1 MATTM
6 LHQESLKMI
15 IRVISLIL
23 LYCSPTSAWVS
34 LPHRGVART
43 SLPSQQTSQR
53 LYLSSLNNNDKN
65 NLLVQEEGERII
77 CDALI
82 QAGCQQ
88 ENFNVAWGS
97 ESVVVTISGS
107 TFLQDDDAEDDDAED
122 DDAEDDDAEGDDE
135 IGMDDEPL
143 AKETTPTEGFNLV
156 ELSRA
161 IHAALDVH
169 DEGSVGWQIGTNY
182 EIEVTT
188 PGAPNELSGIMFEAY
203 KGFDV
208 MVEFKDPKNNKSKRV
223 DGRLVERNDVFTVI
237 NVKGRMSNIRNDM
250 VQSVRL
256 PKAKKEKGSR

>member
-1 MATTM
+1 MATMT

-23 LYCSPTSAWVS
+23 LYCSTTSAWVL
-34 LPHRGVART
+34 LPPGGGART

-53 LYLSSLNNNDKN
+53 RYLSSINNNDQN

-77 CDALI
+77 REALMKE
-82 QAGCQQ
+82 GCQ
-88 ENFNVAWGS
+88 EDNIGVAWAS

-107 TFLQDDDAEDDDAED
+107 TYVHDDDDAEDDE
-122 DDAEDDDAEGDDE
+122 E
-135 IGMDDEPL
+135 IGMDDEPF
-143 AKETTPTEGFNLV
+143 AEESTPTEGFNLV
-156 ELSRA
+156 ELSRS
-161 IHAALDVH
+161 IHAALIGH

-182 EIEVTT
+182 EVQVTT
-188 PGAPNELSGIMFEAY
+188 PGAPNELTGIMFESY

-208 MVEFKDPKNNKSKRV
+208 IVNFKDLKTKKSKTI

-237 NVKGRMSNIRNDM
+237 NIKGRMSNIRNDM

-256 PKAKKEKGSR
+256 PKAKKEKGAR